1 MGKTSN
7 RIKLFKKVFNEFL
20 KEYSSITGAIISI
33 PIKTIEPLTLY
44 RQDVES
50 VIDQFASKNVNILG
64 NIRLLS
70 TINFSKVQVNW
81 SYLFNMYSLTLEKGE
96 ENLLEIASNKV
107 IVATSQSTP
116 QTLPNLPGLPGGLN
130 IGALLNSGAIQSLVA
145 ELAPM
150 VTQSLEGKDL
160 SKISMET
167 LMSDIV
173 TGKSESGIDTANV
186 LKHTMDKMK
195 DKISSGELKLD

>member
-96 ENLLEIASNKV
+96 ENLLETASSGV
-107 IVATSQSTP
+107 VATTQPAP
-116 QTLPNLPGLPGGLN
+116 QTLPGLPGGLN
-130 IGALLNSGAIQSLVA
+130 IGALLNSGAIQNLVA

-173 TGKSESGIDTANV
+173 TGKSESGIDTASV